1 MSRLTKLITIPGARD
16 PDTPGQ
22 RDNGKTFLLT
32 EMPARQ
38 AEAWADRAFLALAA
52 SAFDIPKDIDVRGGM
67 ASIYQLALLVGHMR
81 FPELRPLMDELMSC
95 IKIVPEPRNPMSAR
109 ALIDV
114 GDVNDDIE
122 DATTRIFLRNEVISL
137 HINFSLA
144 ARIFNLIG
152 AASTITEL
160 SLETPQTS
168 PKRSRRLSRA
178 A

>member
-1 MSRLTKLITIPGARD
+1 MSRLTKLITIPGVRD
-16 PDTPGQ
+16 PDTPGM

-38 AEAWADRAFLALAA
+38 AEAWADRAFLALAS
-52 SAFDIPKDIDVRGGM
+52 SAFDIPRDIDPKGGM

-81 FPELRPLMDELMSC
+81 FPELRPLMDELMAC
-95 IKIVPEPRNPMSAR
+95 VKIVPDPKNPLSAR

-122 DATTRIFLRNEVISL
+122 DAATRIFLRNEVISL
-137 HINFSLA
+137 HTNFSLA
-144 ARIFNLIG
+144 AKIFGLIG

-160 SLETPQTS
+160 NLETPSTS
-168 PKRSRRLSRA
+168 PKRSRRLSKA